1 MKYDRLTQYIEIFQ
15 PGYSAGTCFFDK
27 EHSGTADDPI
37 QMPFVMFDQNVMKF
51 MDEFYESGKLQV
63 LKMSSLISLICIF

>member
-15 PGYSAGTCFFDK
+15 PSYSAGTCFFDK

-37 QMPFVMFDQNVMKF
+37 QMPFVMFDQNVRSSWTNSMKV
-51 MDEFYESGKLQV
+51 GL
-63 LKMSSLISLICIF
+63 L